1 MFSKNHPLL
10 IESIFRLR
18 KWVQENLPIENSL
31 IAYDLILL
39 LSIHNYANGH
49 ITIKQLFASL
59 PHSSTAVRSHYQ
71 RFIDDGW
78 IEHYPDLLDKRIKYV
93 KPTKKFIDII
103 NAFTETTEEIFI
115 VKDKEK
121 V

>member
-1 MFSKNHPLL
+1 MFSEKHPLL

-18 KWVQENLPIENSL
+18 KWVKENLPIENSL

-49 ITIKQLFASL
+49 VTVKQIFASL

-78 IEHYPDLLDKRIKYV
+78 IEHYLDPQDKRIKYV
-93 KPTKKFIDII
+93 RPTGKFIDLI
-103 NAFTETTEEIFI
+103 NSYIETIEEIYI
-115 VKDKEK
+115 VKDRKNM
-121 V
+121 

>member
-1 MFSKNHPLL
+1 MFSDKHPLL

-93 KPTKKFIDII
+93 KPTKKFITVI
-103 NAFTETTEEIFI
+103 NAYTDSIEEIFI
-115 VKDKEK
+115 TKDQKS